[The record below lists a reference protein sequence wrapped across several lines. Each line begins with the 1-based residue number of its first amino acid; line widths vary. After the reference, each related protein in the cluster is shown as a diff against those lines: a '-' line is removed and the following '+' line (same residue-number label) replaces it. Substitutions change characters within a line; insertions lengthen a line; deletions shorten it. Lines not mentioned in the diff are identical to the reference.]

1 MKHFLFIALTFIL
14 LSEVFIILVKLSSR
28 CGNSQLGKSVVA
40 QTIFIGEVA
49 YLLLLPFLV

>member
-1 MKHFLFIALTFIL
+1 MLGRYDLNETFFIYSLRFIL
-14 LSEVFIILVKLSSR
+14 LSEFFIILVKLSSR

-49 YLLLLPFLV
+49 YL

>member
-1 MKHFLFIALTFIL
+1 MNHFLFIALRFIL

-49 YLLLLPFLV
+49 YL

>member
-1 MKHFLFIALTFIL
+1 MLGRYDLNKTFFIYSLRFIL
-14 LSEVFIILVKLSSR
+14 LSEFFIILVKLSSR

-49 YLLLLPFLV
+49 YL